1 MFNIFVLALMAIIA
15 GIAIRNFYVIFSQKS
30 KITKT
35 TRVNKPKKSFANLF
49 LPKDQHIIIEDYE
62 KTFGREDFLGVLLP
76 DDLVFIGKEH
86 FKITRMDDGFYI
98 EDLDTKN
105 GTTIN
110 GNEIK
115 GSGKIKLENRD
126 EILVAKTLP
135 IKYLENKMS

>member
-1 MFNIFVLALMAIIA
+1 
-15 GIAIRNFYVIFSQKS
+15 
-30 KITKT
+30 
-35 TRVNKPKKSFANLF
+35 
-49 LPKDQHIIIEDYE
+49 LPKDRHIIIEDYE

>member
-1 MFNIFVLALMAIIA
+1 MLALMAIIA

-30 KITKT
+30 KITET

-49 LPKDQHIIIEDYE
+49 LPKDRHIIIEDYE

-135 IKYLENKMS
+135 IKYLENKMSWIM